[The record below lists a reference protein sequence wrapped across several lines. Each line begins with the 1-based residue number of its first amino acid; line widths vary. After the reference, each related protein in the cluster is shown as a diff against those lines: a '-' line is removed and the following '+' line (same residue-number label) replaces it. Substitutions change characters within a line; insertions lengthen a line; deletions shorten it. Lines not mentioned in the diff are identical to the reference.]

1 MRIKT
6 FQYSKRQEKFI
17 KKHIINR
24 GLNVNILEFDGEVSD
39 SQKLELLEFNFQS
52 TSIIYKYLSKL
63 FNLKNNSESKQV
75 YSSWEK
81 SVLTRAFMILDKKLS

>member
-52 TSIIYKYLSKL
+52 TSIIYKYFSKL